1 MRFSACECRAEHY
14 TRVRRSAW
22 MKLLG
27 GRRLYR
33 CLACNHALFIRETD
47 ALGSPFKDTVVE
59 QPPARTRRGKGTG
72 SWQSTIRS

>member
-14 TRVRRSAW
+14 TRIRRSAW

-33 CLACNHALFIRETD
+33 CLACNETLFIRGDD
-47 ALGSPFKDTVVE
+47 ALGSPFQDTVVE
-59 QPPARTRRGKGTG
+59 QPPARTRGSKKTGT
-72 SWQSTIRS
+72 WQSTVRG